1 MSTQPVH
8 LPALRCYM
16 GDWTYYVTAMPM
28 REIANRVQRSKEIY
42 QVAGLEDWVQRELTG
57 RVGNIV
63 DYLLNQKERFF
74 NAIIVG
80 VHEGE
85 PEWYAIDIR
94 ENPVLGAPQIEATL
108 SDSPGIIKLTGDEK
122 MFAIDGQH
130 RVEAIKLALKKK
142 PSLGNEHLAVIFIA
156 HRTTQKGRRR
166 TRRLFST
173 LNREAKP
180 VSRGEIV
187 ALDEDDAFAITVRRL
202 VTEYQGLNPGFTAN
216 ISAKGLV
223 FFGRNYEL
231 RGDNRSSITS
241 ILALYDLVG
250 IMALPRV
257 GGGKGLRNKLTKKT
271 RPSDQELENVYK
283 NHVLFWESLRRH
295 IPEINEVLG
304 SDPKDELAAKY
315 RRVDGGHVLF
325 RPAGQKAFASAT
337 RVLMDRGKS
346 LDESVVSLSQT
357 VLQLNQRPWIGVLW
371 DQVGG
376 RMIVRNK
383 QLAGNLF
390 LFMANNQEYPHTD
403 NLLEKYRK
411 AIGDMEANL
420 DGIKP

>member
-16 GDWTYYVTAMPM
+16 GDWTYYITAMPM

-42 QVAGLEDWVQRELTG
+42 QVAGLDDWVQRELTR

-108 SDSPGIIKLTGDEK
+108 SDAPGIIKLTGDEK

-142 PSLGNEHLAVIFIA
+142 PSLGSEHLAVIFIA
-156 HRTTQKGRRR
+156 HRTTLKGRRR

-180 VSRGEIV
+180 VSTGELV

-202 VTEYQGLNPGFTAN
+202 VTEYEGLNPGFTAN
-216 ISAKGLV
+216 ISSKGLV

-250 IMALPRV
+250 IIALQR
-257 GGGKGLRNKLTKKT
+257 GDKRLRNKLTKKT
-271 RPSDQELENVYK
+271 RPSDQDLESIYK

-304 SDPKDELAAKY
+304 SDPKDELASKY

-337 RVLMDRGKS
+337 RILMDRGKS
-346 LDESVVSLSQT
+346 LDESVEYLSQT
-357 VLQLNQRPWIGVLW
+357 VLQLDQRPWSGVLW
-371 DQVGG
+371 DQLGR

-383 QLAGNLF
+383 RLAENLF
-390 LFMANNQEYPHTD
+390 LFMVNSHVYPD
-403 NLLEKYRK
+403 NYNLLENYRK
-411 AIGDMEANL
+411 AIGDMEATL
-420 DGIKP
+420 DRIKQ